1 MFAERYPVK
10 WLCEN
15 IWRRLKAGKK
25 LYLLLIGEMMFGS
38 AILLICMNIFFTEEG
53 KLKEYAKT
61 TMTQKASV
69 MYETGES
76 VLDEMEEAAT
86 IWNAPSISYEMAQ
99 MLVSEYGEEFELLF
113 SNLFIL
119 DMFLPEKQCAFALEV
134 YCMDDLF
141 FADLFL
147 EEESAG
153 QDRSQKAYLGA
164 DVYEFLEMAGEESD
178 DKVFSTGYRF
188 WIRDGMLWV
197 NGEPLFEAAKIEEI
211 NQKKIESIPEVWGD
225 GMYELGKAVILPF
238 AFSQEMESMLEESER
253 FFLVYTQLKIGSPQ
267 GVMDFTQLNR
277 LLGYLTA
284 LSDNKI
290 TFRLSDRYLEVE
302 KEYEDIKS
310 LLWYWSWIGGAF
322 SVMVLCGAVGVLILL
337 QYRRRKSTIIQY
349 FCGATKRELYAEL
362 FCEILLV
369 LFCGTALGVLAA
381 YLVLPH
387 IQIGIEIQWHFRS
400 VGTAAGLAAVISLI
414 AFSITYLVDKNK
426 KYLEQIKE
434 G

>member
-86 IWNAPSISYEMAQ
+86 IWNAPSISYETAQ

-164 DVYEFLEMAGEESD
+164 DVYEFLKMAGEESD

-197 NGEPLFEAAKIEEI
+197 NGEPLFEAAK
-211 NQKKIESIPEVWGD
+211 
-225 GMYELGKAVILPF
+225 
-238 AFSQEMESMLEESER
+238 
-253 FFLVYTQLKIGSPQ
+253 
-267 GVMDFTQLNR
+267 
-277 LLGYLTA
+277 
-284 LSDNKI
+284 
-290 TFRLSDRYLEVE
+290 
-302 KEYEDIKS
+302 
-310 LLWYWSWIGGAF
+310 
-322 SVMVLCGAVGVLILL
+322 
-337 QYRRRKSTIIQY
+337 
-349 FCGATKRELYAEL
+349 
-362 FCEILLV
+362 
-369 LFCGTALGVLAA
+369 
-381 YLVLPH
+381 
-387 IQIGIEIQWHFRS
+387 
-400 VGTAAGLAAVISLI
+400 AVISLI

-434 G
+434 E